1 MGLLSIFFAYVI
13 FTKFSGIR
21 THIVGV
27 EGEYAEYWTTTTTT
41 ENGMIELRL
50 RLKIRNDT

>member
-1 MGLLSIFFAYVI
+1 MGLLSIFYAYVI